1 MYKRFTAQILGVAA
15 LFVATAFAQEDSS
28 VDSLASPEMTAMS
41 ELPADSVV
49 YAAVDSLALMESEIR
64 ESCSGKSDESLCL
77 DWMKSQNFATL
88 QRLDSLFCQNQE
100 SIHACKLYLDSV
112 PRAKLG
118 PYLRSLEK
126 NFLLDFFKTTTVDT
140 VYDKEMTKGECV
152 RDLNEIVKR
161 SKRLIAEAEDGDSI
175 TFDFGVCCFDG
186 SKNAVQACTKML
198 NAFAKERKHQCA
210 TEVVLKRT
218 REKFEKRTSVRLFDR
233 NMDALWAGLWNL
245 DWFERDSNW
254 TEDMKFLQRMG
265 YGYSEEN
272 LVAQIRDA
280 FQKTDDV
287 WNFLL
292 LNACEVYPQIDD
304 AYEKKVSFRLFDC
317 AKIREMHQTS
327 CDGSL
332 QTKNVPRTMNGMQP
346 SAFVCDAELHR
357 WRLESDDEKVFGFC
371 TEKNAGEEKK
381 TSHGI
386 VICDKNWKM
395 LSKADTWDRDFSKGG
410 IVQGK
415 FRSKREYFKD
425 DRDGKIYRIVRIGDQ
440 VWMAAHLNYA
450 SLWGSKCA
458 DGVKEQSCTT
468 LGRLYNWESAKHVC
482 PEGWHLPNSEE
493 WKTLYAELGSKANAK
508 QANKLLTFGTFVWQ
522 APKGETSIYYWIP
535 QENGSEEFITAESMQ
550 SGVKFKARSNKQ
562 EYYPVRCIQDR

>member
-1 MYKRFTAQILGVAA
+1 
-15 LFVATAFAQEDSS
+15 
-28 VDSLASPEMTAMS
+28 
-41 ELPADSVV
+41 
-49 YAAVDSLALMESEIR
+49 
-64 ESCSGKSDESLCL
+64 
-77 DWMKSQNFATL
+77 
-88 QRLDSLFCQNQE
+88 
-100 SIHACKLYLDSV
+100 
-112 PRAKLG
+112 
-118 PYLRSLEK
+118 
-126 NFLLDFFKTTTVDT
+126 
-140 VYDKEMTKGECV
+140 
-152 RDLNEIVKR
+152 
-161 SKRLIAEAEDGDSI
+161 
-175 TFDFGVCCFDG
+175 
-186 SKNAVQACTKML
+186 
-198 NAFAKERKHQCA
+198 
-210 TEVVLKRT
+210 
-218 REKFEKRTSVRLFDR
+218 
-233 NMDALWAGLWNL
+233 
-245 DWFERDSNW
+245 
-254 TEDMKFLQRMG
+254 
-265 YGYSEEN
+265 
-272 LVAQIRDA
+272 
-280 FQKTDDV
+280 
-287 WNFLL
+287 
-292 LNACEVYPQIDD
+292 
-304 AYEKKVSFRLFDC
+304 
-317 AKIREMHQTS
+317 
-327 CDGSL
+327 
-332 QTKNVPRTMNGMQP
+332 MNGMQP

-440 VWMAAHLNYA
+440 VWMASHLNYA

-493 WKTLYAELGSKANAK
+493 WKKLYAELGSKANAK

-550 SGVKFKARSNKQ
+550 SGVEFKARSNKQ